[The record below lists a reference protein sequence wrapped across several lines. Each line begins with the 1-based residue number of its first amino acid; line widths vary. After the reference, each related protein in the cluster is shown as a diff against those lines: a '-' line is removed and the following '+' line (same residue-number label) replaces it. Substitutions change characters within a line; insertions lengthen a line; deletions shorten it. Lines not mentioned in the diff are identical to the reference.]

1 MIEVP
6 PALIPIVGA
15 LLVPLLSGKIRKA
28 YLLAVSVATLAAT
41 LVLTPG
47 STFTVPFLGYDL
59 ALLHVDSLSLIV
71 GYIFAFIGVIAVV
84 YGMREERTG
93 HHIAALIQIG
103 SGLGIVFAGDFLSL
117 YLFWEAL
124 AVTSVALI
132 WYGGREDS
140 RGAGMRYILL
150 HIFGGGC
157 LLGGIVL
164 QVAATGSMAIG
175 EVAPGIS
182 SILLLIGIGV
192 NAAFIPLHVWLP
204 DAYPR
209 SSVAGG
215 VILCVFTT
223 KAAIYLLARTFPG
236 AEAVAYIGGLMVI
249 YGVSLALLQN
259 DVRKLLSYH
268 IVSQVGYM
276 VVGIGIG
283 TALGFSGGIAH
294 LFNHILYKG
303 LLFMC
308 MGAVI
313 YTTGRHNLTDLG
325 GLARRMPVT
334 AIACVVAAA
343 SISGIPGFNGY
354 VSKGMVIDAAASMQ
368 MTGLGLFLTLGAV
381 GTLLSFVKLTYYVFF
396 KKNNDIEAREAPL
409 PMLIAMTV
417 TAFCCILF
425 GVYPGLLFA
434 ILPIP
439 VDYHP
444 FTAGHLIETGG
455 IVVVAAA
462 ILLFGWN
469 LFRPKEKPFP
479 DLMEVYR
486 LGGRG
491 ILGFSTTAANGV
503 SGALAA
509 AQRSVIVRL
518 GWFAQDPVM
527 ATTILA
533 GTALLLVARAALPR
547 ARAASFE
554 EDLMRTRDEYP
565 GNPARMWGTGYGL
578 LLVTLF
584 LIIYFIV
591 LNCAHLD

>member
-1 MIEVP
+1 MIEIP
-6 PALIPIVGA
+6 PVLIPIVGA
-15 LLVPLLSGKIRKA
+15 LLVPLLSGNVRKA
-28 YLLAVSVATLAAT
+28 YLLAVSVITLAAT
-41 LVLTPG
+41 LALTPN
-47 STFTVPFLGYDL
+47 STFTVPFIGYDL

-71 GYIFAFIGVIAVV
+71 GYVFAFMGVIAVV
-84 YGMREERTG
+84 YSMREERTG

-117 YLFWEAL
+117 YIFWEAL

-132 WYGGREDS
+132 WYGGREES

-164 QVAATGSMAIG
+164 HAAATGSMAVG
-175 EVAPGIS
+175 EVAPGIGS
-182 SILLLIGIGV
+182 LLLLIGIGM

-223 KAAIYLLARTFPG
+223 KAAVYLLARTFSG
-236 AEAVAYIGGLMVI
+236 AEAVAYMGGLMVV
-249 YGVSLALLQN
+249 YGVTLALMQN

-283 TALGFSGGIAH
+283 TALGVSGGIAH

-313 YTTGRHNLTDLG
+313 YTTGRHNLTELG
-325 GLARRMPVT
+325 GLVRKMPVT
-334 AIACVVAAA
+334 MIACVVAAA

-354 VSKGMVIDAAASMQ
+354 ISKGMVMDAAASME
-368 MTGLGLFLTLGAV
+368 MTGLGLLLTLGAV
-381 GTLLSFVKLTYYVFF
+381 GTLLSFAKLTYYAFF
-396 KKNNDIEAREAPL
+396 QENSEIEARETPF
-409 PMLIAMTV
+409 PMLIAMVV
-417 TAFCCILF
+417 TAFSCILF
-425 GVYPGLLFA
+425 GVYPVLLFA

-455 IVVVAAA
+455 IVVAAAA
-462 ILLFGWN
+462 ILLSGWN
-469 LFRPKEKPFP
+469 LFKPKEKPVP

-491 ILGFSTTAANGV
+491 LLGFSTMAVNQV
-503 SGALAA
+503 SDALAA
-509 AQRSVIVRL
+509 AQRDVIARL
-518 GWFAQDPVM
+518 GWFVQDPVM
-527 ATTILA
+527 ATKILA
-533 GTALLLVARAALPR
+533 GTALLPVARAVLPR
-547 ARAASFE
+547 ARAASLE
-554 EDLMRTRDEYP
+554 EDLMRTKDGYP

-578 LLVTLF
+578 LLVTIF
-584 LIIYFIV
+584 LIIYFVV
-591 LNCAHLD
+591 LFLIG

>member
-1 MIEVP
+1 MIEIP
-6 PALIPIVGA
+6 PVLIPIVGA
-15 LLVPLLSGKIRKA
+15 LLVPLLSGNVRKA
-28 YLLAVSVATLAAT
+28 YLLAVSVITLAAT
-41 LVLTPG
+41 LALTPN
-47 STFTVPFLGYDL
+47 STFTVPFIGYDL

-71 GYIFAFIGVIAVV
+71 GYVFAFMGVIAVV
-84 YGMREERTG
+84 YSMREERTG

-117 YLFWEAL
+117 YIFWEAL

-132 WYGGREDS
+132 WYGGREES

-164 QVAATGSMAIG
+164 HAAATGSMAVG
-175 EVAPGIS
+175 EVAPGIGS
-182 SILLLIGIGV
+182 LLLLIGIGM

-223 KAAIYLLARTFPG
+223 KAAVYLLARTFSG
-236 AEAVAYIGGLMVI
+236 AEAVAYMGGLMVV
-249 YGVSLALLQN
+249 YGVTLALMQN

-283 TALGFSGGIAH
+283 TALGVSGGIAH

-313 YTTGRHNLTDLG
+313 YTTGRHNLTELG
-325 GLARRMPVT
+325 GLVRKMPVT
-334 AIACVVAAA
+334 MIACVVAAA

-354 VSKGMVIDAAASMQ
+354 ISKGMVMDAAASME
-368 MTGLGLFLTLGAV
+368 MTGLGLLLTLGAV
-381 GTLLSFVKLTYYVFF
+381 GTLLSFAKLTYYAFF
-396 KKNNDIEAREAPL
+396 QENSEIEARETPF
-409 PMLIAMTV
+409 PMLIAMVV
-417 TAFCCILF
+417 TAFSCILF

-455 IVVVAAA
+455 IVVAAAA
-462 ILLFGWN
+462 ILLSGWN
-469 LFRPKEKPFP
+469 LFKPKEKPVP

-491 ILGFSTTAANGV
+491 LLGFSTMAVNQV
-503 SGALAA
+503 SDALAA
-509 AQRSVIVRL
+509 AQRGVIARL
-518 GWFAQDPVM
+518 GWFVQDPVM
-527 ATTILA
+527 ATKILA
-533 GTALLLVARAALPR
+533 GTVLLPVARAVLPR

-554 EDLMRTRDEYP
+554 EDLMRTKDGYP

-578 LLVTLF
+578 LLVTIF
-584 LIIYFIV
+584 LIIYFVV
-591 LNCAHLD
+591 LFLIG